1 MDEGGRVLSGF
12 TVAGFTACKLAQG
25 NAECGGFYPVP
36 PMSPAQANQ
45 PLPTG
50 FWLDQYKI
58 TGQVSL
64 GGFSI
69 VYLARDIFGDTVAI
83 KEYLPNALALR
94 AGESPEPVV
103 SPRHRAVFNH
113 GLNCFFEEGRN
124 LTKLDH
130 PNVVRV
136 LNFFRSNGTAYLVMR
151 FEEGRTLQAHIQKHP
166 GSLSEDYIRN
176 LFGRVLNGL
185 RAVHSAQL
193 LHLDIKP
200 ANIYLRQHDGSPVLL
215 DFGAARQVIGQDVP
229 QLRTMHTPGYA
240 APEQY
245 DKHTEQTQPLGPWT
259 DLYGIG
265 ATIYACLGGR
275 PPIAAQER
283 LEKDTLMPAC
293 QQFVGKYS
301 RQLLETVDQC
311 LSLDPLQRPQSAHAL
326 QKRLAS
332 DERTVEVPGL
342 KHKVQDWLA
351 GWRK

>member
-1 MDEGGRVLSGF
+1 
-12 TVAGFTACKLAQG
+12 
-25 NAECGGFYPVP
+25 
-36 PMSPAQANQ
+36 MSPAQANQ
-45 PLPTG
+45 PLPAG

-58 TGQVSL
+58 TGQISL

-69 VYLARDIFGDTVAI
+69 VYLAQDVFGETVAI

-103 SPRHRAVFNH
+103 SPRHRLGFNH

-124 LTKLDH
+124 LTRLDH

-136 LNFFRSNGTAYLVMR
+136 LNFFRAHGTAYLVMR

-166 GSLSEDYIRN
+166 GSLSEDFIRS

-185 RAVHSAQL
+185 RAVHSSQL

-200 ANIYLRQHDGSPVLL
+200 ANIYLRQQDGSPLLL
-215 DFGAARQVIGQDVP
+215 DFGAARQVIGRDVP

-245 DKHTEQTQPLGPWT
+245 DKSPERPELLGPWT
-259 DLYGIG
+259 DIYGIG
-265 ATIYACLGGR
+265 ASLYACLGGR
-275 PPIAAQER
+275 PPPSAQER
-283 LEKDTLMPAC
+283 LKQDSLVPAVR
-293 QQFVGKYS
+293 QFSGKYS
-301 RQLLETVDQC
+301 RHLLETVDLC
-311 LSLDPLQRPQSAHAL
+311 LHLDPLQRPQSAHTL

-332 DERTVEVPGL
+332 EERDVDPPGL
-342 KHKVQDWLA
+342 LHRLRHWLK
-351 GWRK
+351 GRRK